1 MSTSE
6 ILKITMT
13 NSSINDN
20 KVVSV
25 EIPVEKAKNKNSE
38 KAEKGKKKK
47 KKKSSYKKLLKK
59 MMKSGMSEKEK
70 REYRCNY
77 DLELCVFFANFH
89 HSNSL
94 NNITII

>member
-25 EIPVEKAKNKNSE
+25 EIPIEKTENKNSE
-38 KAEKGKKKK
+38 KTKNVKKK

-59 MMKSGMSEKEK
+59 MMKSGMSDKEK
-70 REYRCNY
+70 REKHQNKIRQS
-77 DLELCVFFANFH
+77 LGGGVFQKMQ
-89 HSNSL
+89 
-94 NNITII
+94 TI